1 MAVPLKASQISFG
14 VVRNAM
20 VMASA
25 MRFQL
30 AASLPSL
37 ARPVRVRL

>member
-1 MAVPLKASQISFG
+1 
-14 VVRNAM
+14 M

-37 ARPVRVRL
+37 ARPVRVRR